1 VNRMQ
6 ISGTQISQAQVSRA
20 RPRRTQDLRRTIA
33 TLATILALTGQGLA
47 SPAQDLF
54 NQAAYYIAFYY
65 NGYSSADWNNFS
77 QQFQPELTS
86 ACQSTGEKC
95 PYTTA
100 VPIIGK
106 MIEALEDGHTYY
118 LSAAARAESARER
131 QGQGSNAPRVGIITT
146 EIPDS
151 SDRLITDVQADGP
164 AGRAGI
170 IRGDR
175 VVSLNAQASSTYGTS
190 LEFQKAIGSA
200 IGSGKAVKLGIQRG
214 KKSLELNLRGEIL
227 PPRLP
232 SLRVLP
238 GNIGLLRIPGFEVY
252 GLVGQTVHDLVRR
265 ANKQNL
271 RALIVDVR
279 DNPGGIDIEFIAA
292 LSAFVPK
299 PGYVLES
306 RASTSS
312 KVWNNSSVFL
322 GDPNGNPV
330 LRIQAVREPAL
341 WRGRTVVLTNAN
353 SYSGAEYFAQ
363 GIQDAKRGT
372 VIGEISGGLGNT
384 VTTEYELTDGGA
396 VSITFGKSLRLD
408 GTPLPEAVTPDID
421 VTDDL
426 EVLAATGRDLVLERA
441 LEEINAR

>member
-1 VNRMQ
+1 MMRVQLKR
-6 ISGTQISQAQVSRA
+6 IF
-20 RPRRTQDLRRTIA
+20 A
-33 TLATILALTGQGLA
+33 TCCAILVLTGYSLA

-77 QQFQPELTS
+77 QQYQPELTS
-86 ACQSTGEKC
+86 ACQDQGEKC

-100 VPIIGK
+100 VPIISE
-106 MIEALEDGHTYY
+106 MISALEDGHTYY
-118 LSAAARAESARER
+118 LSAAARAESNRLR
-131 QGQGSNAPRVGIITT
+131 QGQGSNAPRIGIITN
-146 EIPDS
+146 EIADS
-151 SDRLITDVQADGP
+151 NDRLITDVQADGP

-175 VVSLNAQASSTYGTS
+175 VTALNAQASSTFASSTD
-190 LEFQKAIGSA
+190 FQKAISTA
-200 IGSGKAVKLGIQRG
+200 IGSGKAVKLSMQRG
-214 KKSLELNLRGEIL
+214 PKNLEFQLRGEIL

-252 GLVGQTVHDLVRR
+252 GQVGQVVHDLVRR

-271 RALIVDVR
+271 RSLIVDVR

-312 KVWNNSSVFL
+312 KIWTDSSVFL
-322 GDPNGNPV
+322 GDQVGNPL
-330 LRIQAVREPAL
+330 LRIQVIKDPSL
-341 WRGRTVVLTNAN
+341 WRGRLVVLTNAN

-372 VIGEISGGLGNT
+372 VIGETTGGLGNT
-384 VTTEYELTDGGA
+384 VTTEYELADGGA

-408 GTPLPEAVTPDID
+408 GTPLPEAVTPEID
-421 VTDDL
+421 VSDDL
-426 EVLAATGRDLVLERA
+426 EVLAATGRDMVLERA

>member
-1 VNRMQ
+1 MNRTEMN
-6 ISGTQISQAQVSRA
+6 
-20 RPRRTQDLRRTIA
+20 RTEMNRTHIKRMLA
-33 TLATILALTGQGLA
+33 TLCAILALTGQSLA

-77 QQFQPELTS
+77 SEYQPELTT
-86 ACQSTGEKC
+86 ACQDQGEKC

-100 VPIIGK
+100 VPIISK

-118 LSAAARAESARER
+118 LSATARAESNRQR
-131 QGQGSNAPRVGIITT
+131 QGQGSNAPRLGIITG
-146 EIPDS
+146 EILDS
-151 SDRLITDVQADGP
+151 NDRLITDVQADGP

-170 IRGDR
+170 VRGDR
-175 VVSLNAQASSTYGTS
+175 VTALNAQTSSTFPSG
-190 LEFQKAIGSA
+190 LDFQKAISTA
-200 IGSGKAVKLGIQRG
+200 IGSGKPVKLALQRG
-214 KKSLELNLRGEIL
+214 PKKLEFNLRGEIL

-232 SLRVLP
+232 SLRTLP

-252 GLVGQTVHDLVRR
+252 GQVGQTVHDLVRR

-299 PGYVLES
+299 PGYVLQS

-312 KVWNNSSVFL
+312 KVWTDSSVFL
-322 GDPNGNPV
+322 GDPVGNPV
-330 LRIQAVREPAL
+330 LRVQAIRDPGL
-341 WRGRTVVLTNAN
+341 WRGRLVVLTNTN

-363 GIQDAKRGT
+363 GIQDARRGT
-372 VIGEISGGLGNT
+372 IIGETSGGLGNT
-384 VTTEYELTDGGA
+384 VTTEYELADGGA

-426 EVLAATGRDLVLERA
+426 EVLAASGRDLVLERA

>member
-1 VNRMQ
+1 MN
-6 ISGTQISQAQVSRA
+6 
-20 RPRRTQDLRRTIA
+20 RTQSNRTQLKRIFATIA
-33 TLATILALTGQGLA
+33 AVFAMTGQGLA

-77 QQFQPELTS
+77 EQYQPELTT
-86 ACQSTGEKC
+86 ACQDLGEKC

-100 VPIIGK
+100 VPIISE

-118 LSAAARAESARER
+118 LSAAARSENSRQR
-131 QGQGSNAPRVGIITT
+131 QGQGSSALRIGIITN
-146 EIPDS
+146 EITDS

-170 IRGDR
+170 TRGDR
-175 VVSLNAQASSTYGTS
+175 VTGLNAQASSSFGSSTD
-190 LEFQKAIGSA
+190 FQKAISSA
-200 IGSGKAVKLGIQRG
+200 IGSGKAVKLGVQRG
-214 KKSLELNLRGEIL
+214 PKKLEFNLRGETL

-232 SLRVLP
+232 SLRLLP
-238 GNIGLLRIPGFEVY
+238 GNIGLLRIPGFEIY
-252 GLVGQTVHDLVRR
+252 GQVGQTIHDLVRR

-299 PGYVLES
+299 PGYVLQS

-312 KVWNNSSVFL
+312 KIWTDSSVFL
-322 GDPNGNPV
+322 GDTVGNPI
-330 LRIQAVREPAL
+330 LRVQAIRDPGL
-341 WRGRTVVLTNAN
+341 WRGRLVVLTNAN

-372 VIGEISGGLGNT
+372 VIGETSGGLGNT
-384 VTTEYELTDGGA
+384 VTTEYELADGGA

-426 EVLAATGRDLVLERA
+426 EVLAASGRDMVLERA

>member
-1 VNRMQ
+1 MKLAPFKRV
-6 ISGTQISQAQVSRA
+6 
-20 RPRRTQDLRRTIA
+20 LA
-33 TLATILALTGQGLA
+33 TLVAMLVLSGQGLA

-77 QQFQPELTS
+77 AEYQPELTT
-86 ACQSTGEKC
+86 ACQEFGEKC
-95 PYTTA
+95 PYTAA

-118 LSAAARAESARER
+118 LSAVARAEMTRQR
-131 QGQGSNAPRVGIITT
+131 QGQGSNGLRIGIITN
-146 EIPDS
+146 EITDS

-164 AGRAGI
+164 AGRAGLT
-170 IRGDR
+170 RGDR
-175 VVSLNAQASSTYGTS
+175 LTSLNAQPSSSYGTS
-190 LEFQKAIGSA
+190 TDFQKAITGA
-200 IGSGKAVKLGIQRG
+200 IGSGKNVKLGVQRG
-214 KKSLELNLRGEIL
+214 PKNLEFVLRGEVL
-227 PPRLP
+227 PVRLP
-232 SLRVLP
+232 SLRALP
-238 GNIGLLRIPGFEVY
+238 GNIGLLRIPSFDVY
-252 GLVGQTVHDLVRR
+252 GQIGQTIHDLVRK
-265 ANKQNL
+265 ANKQNM

-299 PGYVLES
+299 PGYVLQS

-312 KVWNNSSVFL
+312 KVWTDSSVFL
-322 GDPNGNPV
+322 GDQVGNPL
-330 LRIQAVREPAL
+330 LRVQAIRGPSL
-341 WRGRTVVLTNAN
+341 WRGRLVVLTNTN

-384 VTTEYELTDGGA
+384 VTTEYELADGGA

-408 GTPLPEAVTPDID
+408 GTPLPEAVTPDIE

-426 EVLAATGRDLVLERA
+426 EVLAETGRDMVLERA

>member
-1 VNRMQ
+1 MTSIQTTNIQTTNIQLKR
-6 ISGTQISQAQVSRA
+6 I
-20 RPRRTQDLRRTIA
+20 
-33 TLATILALTGQGLA
+33 LATICATLALTGQGLA

-77 QQFQPELTS
+77 QAYQPELTN
-86 ACQSTGEKC
+86 ACQSLGEKC

-100 VPIIGK
+100 VPIISK

-118 LSAAARAESARER
+118 LSAAARAESNRQR
-131 QGQGSNAPRVGIITT
+131 QGKGSSALRIGIITN
-146 EIPDS
+146 EIPES

-170 IRGDR
+170 TRGDR
-175 VVSLNAQASSTYGTS
+175 VISLNAQPSGGFGTS
-190 LEFQKAIGSA
+190 TDFQKAISNA
-200 IGSGKAVKLGIQRG
+200 IGQGKPVKLGVQRG
-214 KKSLELNLRGEIL
+214 PKNLEFQLRGEIL

-232 SLRVLP
+232 SLRILP

-252 GLVGQTVHDLVRR
+252 GQVGQTIHDLVRR

-271 RALIVDVR
+271 RALIIDVR

-299 PGYVLES
+299 AGYMLES

-312 KVWNNSSVFL
+312 KVWTDSSVFL

-330 LRIQAVREPAL
+330 LRVQAIRDPGF
-341 WRGRTVVLTNAN
+341 WRGRLVVLTNAN

-372 VIGEISGGLGNT
+372 IIGETSGGLGNT
-384 VTTEYELTDGGA
+384 VTTEYELADGGA

-426 EVLAATGRDLVLERA
+426 EVLAASGRDLVLERA

>member
-1 VNRMQ
+1 MMQ
-6 ISGTQISQAQVSRA
+6 VQLKRA
-20 RPRRTQDLRRTIA
+20 
-33 TLATILALTGQGLA
+33 LATCAAILVLTGYGLA

-86 ACQSTGEKC
+86 ACQDQGEKC

-100 VPIIGK
+100 VPIISE
-106 MIEALEDGHTYY
+106 MIQALEDGHTYY
-118 LSAAARAESARER
+118 LSAAARAESVRQR
-131 QGQGSNAPRVGIITT
+131 QGQGSNAPRIGIITG
-146 EIPDS
+146 EIVDS
-151 SDRLITDVQADGP
+151 NDRLITDVQADGP

-175 VVSLNAQASSTYGTS
+175 LRALNAQTSSTFASG
-190 LEFQKAIGSA
+190 LDFQKAISAA
-200 IGSGKAVKLGIQRG
+200 IGSGKPVKLALQRG
-214 KKSLELNLRGEIL
+214 PKNLEFQLRGEIL
-227 PPRLP
+227 LPRLP

-252 GLVGQTVHDLVRR
+252 GQVGQTVHDLVRR

-271 RALIVDVR
+271 RSLIVDVR

-299 PGYVLES
+299 PGYVLQS

-312 KVWNNSSVFL
+312 KIWTDSSVFL
-322 GDPNGNPV
+322 GDQVGNPL
-330 LRIQAVREPAL
+330 LRIQAIREPAL
-341 WRGRTVVLTNAN
+341 WRGRLVVLTNAN

-372 VIGEISGGLGNT
+372 VIGETTGGLGNT
-384 VTTEYELTDGGA
+384 VTTEYELADGGA

-408 GTPLPEAVTPDID
+408 GTPLPEAVTPEID

-426 EVLAATGRDLVLERA
+426 EVLAATGRDMVLERA
-441 LEEINAR
+441 IEEINAR

>member
-1 VNRMQ
+1 MMQ
-6 ISGTQISQAQVSRA
+6 VQLKRI
-20 RPRRTQDLRRTIA
+20 
-33 TLATILALTGQGLA
+33 LATCAAILALTGHSLA

-77 QQFQPELTS
+77 QQYQPELTS
-86 ACQSTGEKC
+86 ACQDQGEKC

-100 VPIIGK
+100 VPIISE
-106 MIEALEDGHTYY
+106 MIQALEDGHTYY
-118 LSAAARAESARER
+118 LSAAARAESARQR
-131 QGQGSNAPRVGIITT
+131 QGQGSNAPRIGIITN
-146 EIPDS
+146 EIADS
-151 SDRLITDVQADGP
+151 NDRLITDVQADGP

-175 VVSLNAQASSTYGTS
+175 VTALNAQTSSTFASGTD
-190 LEFQKAIGSA
+190 FQKAISA
-200 IGSGKAVKLGIQRG
+200 VIGSGKAVKLSLQRG
-214 KKSLELNLRGEIL
+214 PKNLEFQLRGEIL

-252 GLVGQTVHDLVRR
+252 GQVGQTVHDLVRR

-271 RALIVDVR
+271 RSLIVDVR
-279 DNPGGIDIEFIAA
+279 DNPGGIDIEFISA

-312 KVWNNSSVFL
+312 KVWTDSSVFL
-322 GDPNGNPV
+322 GDQVGNPL
-330 LRIQAVREPAL
+330 LRIQAIRDPSL
-341 WRGRTVVLTNAN
+341 WRGRLLVLTNAN

-372 VIGEISGGLGNT
+372 VIGETTGGLGNT
-384 VTTEYELTDGGA
+384 VTTEYELAYGGA
-396 VSITFGKSLRLD
+396 VSITFGKSLRLN
-408 GTPLPEAVTPDID
+408 GTPLPEAVTPEID
-421 VTDDL
+421 VSDDL
-426 EVLAATGRDLVLERA
+426 EVLAATGRDMVLERA